1 MTFFNIKV
9 ADFGVKVAKLL
20 KSHSDKYAP
29 TWSGPAGFLEEFG
42 RDDGDSAGS

>member
-9 ADFGVKVAKLL
+9 AGFGIKVAKLL
-20 KSHSDKYAP
+20 KSHRDKHAP

-42 RDDGDSAGS
+42 WGDGDSAGS